1 MTTYKP
7 SNKSHKTT
15 LKHIVTKVLRYSVYA
30 VIGAGLAYSTFQLY
44 TALVQDVTLANE
56 QYKAECQC
64 VREKIALGIE
74 RINIATKDGEC
85 WVEENGYYNH

>member
-1 MTTYKP
+1 MTTYK
-7 SNKSHKTT
+7 TT
-15 LKHIVTKVLRYSVYA
+15 WTQITKNIVTKVLRYSVYA
-30 VIGAGLAYSTFQLY
+30 IITLALAYSAFQLY

-74 RINIATKDGEC
+74 RINIATEDGEC
-85 WVEENGYYNH
+85 WVEDNGYYKY